1 MFITGGNIDLRIKNL
16 QQKHLLLA
24 EEEQDLSGKINLME
38 LSNKSLLSEIS
49 IKNEGIVS
57 TSDYI
62 YQLKKQLNKFIS
74 LEADIS
80 SLNDLHQLSHLV
92 ALSESLEKK
101 ESDLRSS
108 SKIIAK
114 KLKSQIA
121 LLSDDGNNDE
131 NDKCLEVEEL
141 HSAVRMHILIF

>member
-1 MFITGGNIDLRIKNL
+1 
-16 QQKHLLLA
+16 
-24 EEEQDLSGKINLME
+24 ME

-108 SKIIAK
+108 SKIIVK
-114 KLKSQIA
+114 ITGMQRSLFVS
-121 LLSDDGNNDE
+121 LLFYLS
-131 NDKCLEVEEL
+131 KAPTC
-141 HSAVRMHILIF
+141 